1 MASFNKVILLG
12 NLTKDPEL
20 KKTPSGV
27 SVARLR
33 LAVNETFSDRQSG
46 QPKEVVCYVDISVW
60 DRQAESCGKYLQRGS
75 QILVEGRLIYDEW
88 KNQQG
93 ETRSRISVRADRVQF
108 LNTNS
113 QRPANGQGLSAN
125 DPMRTQGGEGTPSA
139 SSSAPAPREASQAS
153 SYEGENIGGD
163 DGDLPF

>member
-33 LAVNETFSDRQSG
+33 LAVNETFRDRQTG
-46 QPKEVVCYVDISVW
+46 QPKEVVCYVDVNVW

-108 LNTNS
+108 LSTNS
-113 QRPANGQGLSAN
+113 QRSANGQGQSAGA
-125 DPMRTQGGEGTPSA
+125 PMQAQGGEEAPSA
-139 SSSAPAPREASQAS
+139 SPSAPAPQAAPQAS

>member
-33 LAVNETFSDRQSG
+33 LAVNETYRDRQTG
-46 QPKEVVCYVDISVW
+46 QPKEVVCYVDVNAW
-60 DRQAESCGKYLQRGS
+60 DRQAETCGKYLSRGS
-75 QILVEGRLIYDEW
+75 SILVEGRLAYEEW
-88 KNQQG
+88 KNQHG

-108 LNTNS
+108 LSTN
-113 QRPANGQGLSAN
+113 PARADGQGRMASA
-125 DPMRTQGGEGTPSA
+125 PSRAQGGENAPLA
-139 SSSAPAPREASQAS
+139 SSSSPAPQATPPVAPDES
-153 SYEGENIGGD
+153 ENIGGD
-163 DGDLPF
+163 DGGLPF